1 MTGFFEEYF
10 GLPGYDGEHHVRCPF
25 HNDERASASVNT
37 EKRLFHCQACD
48 IGFGETK
55 FITKLTGCTTQDA
68 VKLQHLL
75 ETAPLVED
83 WAQTWPMLKDTA
95 ELLKSY
101 GIHSKTYYECFGR
114 SGPRDAREYADIF
127 LPATVMNRVVDQRS
141 YSPDRLPKLLA
152 SPDSMSGIC
161 IPEHAFDKDSIML
174 ICAGEKDMLTT
185 REHGFNAI
193 TITGGENRTPAFPKQ
208 FEGKRVCIF
217 YDNDDA
223 GRQGARKVASAIFEY
238 AEWVR
243 VCDISSVCTEEKE
256 DMTDFWCKY
265 NGTKDQIVQ
274 IVNDTPIFTAQEA
287 SSEITAPRLKLAEA
301 LDSKYLNK
309 IVRSNIQ
316 VSATASEKFVAIKSA
331 VITKLMPSASGT
343 DTMFP
348 GQVKGWE
355 LTDDNCE
362 DVLHLVDGN
371 FKERDIKDHIMDLIK
386 TPRTEKNIQWMLDKS
401 QNVWKGSCAEIPE
414 EVENSQATEMI
425 YYSLCG
431 ELESGKKYLATYKIC
446 THPYKGQQLIMVII
460 DAKEA
465 NDSISSFRVDCTVKE
480 SLKKFQAMPGC
491 LTEKMAEL
499 IEMQKYWIGYDGNNH
514 LIECIDLPFHTPLKF
529 KFRGSQEER
538 AYIDTLIVGE
548 SRVGKSST
556 AQALMNLYKLG
567 TFTSLAGNA
576 ATMPA
581 LIGGSADVQGGG
593 KQTKAGVIPR
603 NNKGL
608 IIFEEF
614 GKCEDN
620 ITRELTDI
628 RSSNEVR
635 IARVNG
641 DLRLPAYVRMIS
653 LTNVKASKNGTI
665 KPIESYANGIA
676 IVQELVPTAEDI
688 ARYDLIDIE
697 SDRGNNQINPY
708 WEPLQAYDEKDYRN
722 RIRWI
727 WSRSSDQI
735 VFTEAAEDC
744 IVRASNKLNEMYDC
758 HIKIFGTECWKK
770 LCRVSIAVAGYVCST
785 DNTFTKIVVDEC
797 HVQYAANFLLKLYD
811 NSTFK
816 LKETVNYERSF
827 SECDEAAVARLQELY
842 IGEQTA
848 CDYMANNAEYS
859 MRDIPGLSGDNLTG
873 FVDSMLKAR
882 FMQSRGNI
890 CVTTV
895 RFRRAYE
902 QIDKTVSLR
911 RVGETNAGMDTQGS
925 DKGFVLF

>member
-1 MTGFFEEYF
+1 MGFFEDYF
-10 GLPGYDGEHHVRCPF
+10 NLDGFSDEVHVRCPF
-25 HNDERASASVNT
+25 HDDQRASASVNLT
-37 EKRLFHCQACD
+37 KRVFHCSACD
-48 IGFGETK
+48 TGFGETK
-55 FITKLTGCTTQDA
+55 FIQKLTGCTTQDA
-68 VKLQHLL
+68 VKIQHLL
-75 ETAPLVED
+75 ETAPKVEE
-83 WAQTWPMLKDTA
+83 WAANWPTRKETA
-95 ELLKSY
+95 ELLISY

-114 SGPRDAREYADIF
+114 SGPRDAREFADIF
-127 LPATVMNRVVDQRS
+127 LPATIMGRVIDQRS
-141 YSPDRLPKLLA
+141 YAPERLPKLLA
-152 SPDSMSGIC
+152 SPESMSGIC
-161 IPEHAFDKDSIML
+161 IPECAFDNDKI
-174 ICAGEKDMLTT
+174 IVITEGEKDMLTT

-193 TITGGENRTPAFPKQ
+193 TITGGANKTPAFPKQ
-208 FEGKRVCIF
+208 FEGKKVCIF
-217 YDNDDA
+217 YDNDEA
-223 GRQGARKVASAIFEY
+223 GRQGAIKVASSIVDY
-238 AEWVR
+238 AEWIR
-243 VCDISSVCTEEKE
+243 VCDISAVCPEDKE
-256 DMTDFWCKY
+256 DLTDYWNKY
-265 NGTKDQIVQ
+265 NGTKDGLVD
-274 IVNDTPIFTAQEA
+274 IVNNTPIFTADQS

-316 VSATASEKFVAIKSA
+316 ISATAAEKFIGVKSA
-331 VITKLMPSASGT
+331 VITKMLPSASGT

-348 GQVKGWE
+348 NQVKGWE
-355 LTDDNCE
+355 IEDDNCE
-362 DVLHLVDGN
+362 SILHLVDGG
-371 FKERDIKDHIMDLIK
+371 FSEKQIQEHLLDLMK
-386 TPRTEKNIQWMLDKS
+386 TPRTEKNLKWMLDKS

-414 EVENSQATEMI
+414 EVENSTATEMI

-431 ELESGKKYLATYKIC
+431 ELESGKKYLATYKIT

-465 NDSISSFRVDCTVKE
+465 NDSISSFKVDCNVRE
-480 SLKKFQAMPGC
+480 SLKKFQAKPN
-491 LTEKMAEL
+491 EL
-499 IEMQKYWIGYDGNNH
+499 SNKLSELVEMQKYWIGYDGNNH
-514 LIECIDLPFHTPLKF
+514 LIECIDLAYHTPLKF
-529 KFRGSQEER
+529 KFRGSHEER

-581 LIGGSADVQGGG
+581 LIGGTADVQGGG

-614 GKCEDN
+614 GKCDDN

-676 IVQELVPTAEDI
+676 VVQELVPTAEDI

-697 SDRGNNQINPY
+697 SDRGNAVINPY
-708 WEPLQAYDEKDYRN
+708 WEPMQAYKEEDYRN

-727 WSRSSDQI
+727 WSRSTEQI
-735 VFTEAAEDC
+735 KFTEAAENC
-744 IVRASNKLNEMYDC
+744 VVRASNKLNEMYDC

-770 LCRVSIAVAGYVCST
+770 LCRLSIAVAGYVCST
-785 DNTFTKIVVDEC
+785 DRTYNNLIVDEE
-797 HVQYAANFLLKLYD
+797 HVQYAANFLRKLYD

-890 CVTTV
+890 CITTV

-911 RVGETNAGMDTQGS
+911 RVGENNAGVEAQDTS
-925 DKGFVLF
+925 KGFILF